1 MNVYELNPKK
11 VFEYFALLSSVPHGS
26 GNMKPI
32 ATLCENF
39 AKERGL
45 EYVRDA
51 ADNVIIKKPGTAG
64 YENAEPV
71 ILQGHLDMVGDK
83 VPECDIDMEK
93 ESIRIMVDGDYITA
107 DGTTLGGDDGIA
119 VAMALAIL
127 EDEKAVH
134 PPIEVVLTTD
144 DLAFGG
150 FNRVDNNYRYTA
162 TKTEDGRIGF
172 FCYLPSRTATVFKRI
187 KTDCE

>member
-71 ILQGHLDMVGDK
+71 ILQGHLDMVCAKDPDCEK
-83 VPECDIDMEK
+83 DMATEPI
-93 ESIRIMVDGDYITA
+93 ELYVDGDYLRQHRA
-107 DGTTLGGDDGIA
+107 QASLRE
-119 VAMALAIL
+119 VA
-127 EDEKAVH
+127 
-134 PPIEVVLTTD
+134 
-144 DLAFGG
+144 
-150 FNRVDNNYRYTA
+150 R
-162 TKTEDGRIGF
+162 
-172 FCYLPSRTATVFKRI
+172 CYHRHG
-187 KTDCE
+187 

>member
-1 MNVYELNPKK
+1 MLESSEKMWYNNYIFAKRGTKMNVYELNPKK

-71 ILQGHLDMVGDK
+71 ILQGHLDMV
-83 VPECDIDMEK
+83 CEK
-93 ESIRIMVDGDYITA
+93 DANVDFDFNE
-107 DGTTLGGDDGIA
+107 
-119 VAMALAIL
+119 L
-127 EDEKAVH
+127 EIV
-134 PPIEVVLTTD
+134 
-144 DLAFGG
+144 
-150 FNRVDNNYRYTA
+150 
-162 TKTEDGRIGF
+162 
-172 FCYLPSRTATVFKRI
+172 
-187 KTDCE
+187 